1 MKTVFF
7 VLPIFVCIFSFNSM
21 LLSNDQSSEFSGSNS
36 FTVAAG
42 TASSPKYYITS
53 VATSGD
59 AVFSGTVVDSGSGW
73 DSNSSISFGSDTNS
87 SGSTIYP
94 FNSNGVFNPSVQI
107 PDIGVTFDGSVSGL
121 SATYYGGYKNTG
133 VGFAGGAP
141 EIIIEGPSD
150 GADGAEATATV
161 SSGEITG
168 FTVTEGGSGYGNST
182 PPKVTI
188 VGGPHFVKIVDEDSN
203 YTGRV
208 FLITDNKRHCV
219 TLDTSR
225 LAQGESTNLSTYFPV
240 GTKCEVVPAPTLG
253 STFGIST
260 YTSSTASNEI
270 PQNWTAAVPD
280 SADWIYLWDV
290 ITRGYDPYFFITADY
305 EGSGW
310 GRGWYSKVHPSRGL
324 QNNVILYPDEAFI
337 VAKRTSGDATFEL
350 EGAVETSDRQM
361 FLPETG
367 NQMLM
372 NNPYGTD
379 LLLGEL
385 IPSTAIGTGTNQFK
399 PGSSASDTSMDVV
412 TFLVG
417 GTTTWLSYYY
427 ATGENDTVT
436 AMRKLAVRRTGT
448 SMGATDF
455 YIGKGGVTNLESCTA
470 ANGSGLLTN
479 GVSNDG
485 NYTKITLNSSL
496 SPSGRAQPET
506 GFNITFTDIQGYLLS
521 DGGNYEANATTG
533 EAVTNTGVNQG
544 GSVVYS
550 DLIGTHEVVGSGTGY
565 VVIQK
570 QRDVNFKSDEGTP
583 AWSVGSEGAGYA
595 SAARFYCVGGNNGS
609 TDTNATGTVS
619 ISGST
624 VSITVS
630 TAGSGYSSAPTSVT
644 TGGGWRE
651 TNSGNSP
658 QGATVLTASGGILIK
673 RRHSSGVKTYIDT
686 LNPF

>member
-1 MKTVFF
+1 MKKVLFS
-7 VLPIFVCIFSFNSM
+7 LPI
-21 LLSNDQSSEFSGSNS
+21 LSLIWSHYLPLCANDQSSDFSGSNS
-36 FTVAAG
+36 ITVSAG
-42 TASSPKYYITS
+42 TASSPKFYITS
-53 VATSGD
+53 VATNGD

-107 PDIGVTFDGSVSGL
+107 PDIGVTFDSSVSAL
-121 SATYYGGYKNTG
+121 SATYHGGYVNTG

-150 GADGAEATATV
+150 GADGAEATAIV
-161 SSGEITG
+161 LSGQITG

-208 FLITDNKRHCV
+208 FLITDNKLHCV
-219 TLDTSR
+219 TLDTSH

-253 STFGIST
+253 TTFGVST
-260 YTSSTASNEI
+260 YSSSTASNEI
-270 PQNWTAAVPD
+270 PQNWTAGAPN
-280 SADWIYLWDV
+280 SADWLYLWD
-290 ITRGYDPYFFITADY
+290 TDTKGYKPYFFLDASY
-305 EGSGW
+305 EGQGW
-310 GRGWYSKVHPSRGL
+310 GRGWYNKKIPSDGL
-324 QNNVILYPDEAFI
+324 KNNTVLYPDEAFI
-337 VAKRTSGDATFEL
+337 IAKRTSGDATFEL

-385 IPSTAIGTGTNQFK
+385 IPSTAIGSGTNQFK
-399 PGSSASDTSMDVV
+399 PGSSATDTSMDVV

-417 GTTTWLSYYY
+417 GTSTWLSYYY
-427 ATGENDTVT
+427 LSGVNDTVT
-436 AMRKLAVRRTGT
+436 AIRDLSVSSSASGSLT
-448 SMGATDF
+448 ANDF
-455 YIGKGGVTNLESCTA
+455 YIGKGGVTALQSCTA
-470 ANGSGLLTN
+470 SNGTGLLTN

-485 NYTKITLNSSL
+485 NYTKITLSASL
-496 SPSGRAQPET
+496 SPSGRAQPEV
-506 GFNITFTDIQGYLLS
+506 GFNITLADLQGYLLS

-533 EAVTNTGVNQG
+533 EAVANTGINQG

-583 AWSVGSEGAGYA
+583 AWSVGSEGAGYS
-595 SAARFYCVGGNNGS
+595 SAANFYCVGGNNGT
-609 TDTNATGTVS
+609 TDANATGTVN

-624 VSITVS
+624 VSISV
-630 TAGSGYSSAPTSVT
+630 TASGSNYTSAPTAVT
-644 TGGGWRE
+644 TGGGWRYQSD
-651 TNSGNSP
+651 TNP
-658 QGATVLTASGGILIK
+658 QGATVLSASGGLLIK

>member
-1 MKTVFF
+1 MKKVLFA
-7 VLPIFVCIFSFNSM
+7 LPILLVVIPLNPIFCSNS
-21 LLSNDQSSEFSGSNS
+21 QSSEFSGSNS
-36 FTVAAG
+36 FTVSAG
-42 TASSPKYYITS
+42 TSSSPKYYITS

-59 AVFSGTVVDSGSGW
+59 PVFSGTVVDSGGGW
-73 DSNSSISFGSDTNS
+73 DTNSSISFGTDTNS
-87 SGSTIYP
+87 SGSVVYP
-94 FNSNGVFNPSVQI
+94 FASDGVFNPSVQI
-107 PDIGVTFDGSVSGL
+107 PDIGVTFDGSVSAL
-121 SATYYGGYKNTG
+121 SASYYGGYKNTG
-133 VGFAGGAP
+133 IGFAGGAP

-150 GADGAEATATV
+150 GADGAAATATV

-208 FLITDNKRHCV
+208 FLINDNNRHCV

-225 LAQGESTNLSTYFPV
+225 LADGESTNLSTYFPV
-240 GTKCEVVPAPTLG
+240 GTACEVVPAPTLG

-260 YTSSTASNEI
+260 YSSSTASNEI
-270 PQNWTAAVPD
+270 PQNWTAAVPE
-280 SADWIYLWDV
+280 SADWIYLWD
-290 ITRGYDPYFFITADY
+290 TDNKGYEPYFFLTAGY
-305 EGSGW
+305 EGAGW
-310 GRGWYSKVHPSRGL
+310 GRGWYSKAFPARGL
-324 QNNVILYPDEAFI
+324 HNNTVLYPDEAFI
-337 VAKRTSGDATFEL
+337 IAKRTTGDATFEL
-350 EGAVETSDRQM
+350 EGAVETTDRQM
-361 FLPETG
+361 FLPESG

-372 NNPYGTD
+372 NNPYGTN

-385 IPSTAIGTGTNQFK
+385 IPSTAIGTASDQFK
-399 PGSSASDTSMDVV
+399 PGSSATDPSMDVV

-417 GTTTWLSYYY
+417 GTSTWLSYYY
-427 ATGENDTVT
+427 LSGVNDTVT
-436 AMRKLAVRRTGT
+436 AMREIAVRRSSS
-448 SMGATDF
+448 SMSPTDF

-470 ANGSGLLTN
+470 ADGSGLLTN

-485 NYTKITLNSSL
+485 NYTKITLSTTL

-521 DGGNYEANATTG
+521 DGGLYEANATTG
-533 EAVTNTGVNQG
+533 EAVTNSGVNQG
-544 GSVVYS
+544 GSLVFS
-550 DLIGTHEVVGSGTGY
+550 DLIGTHEVVGSGAGY

-583 AWSVGSEGAGYA
+583 AWNSGSEGAGYS
-595 SAARFYCVGGNNGS
+595 SAAKFYCVGGNNGN
-609 TDTNATGTVS
+609 TDTNSTGTVS

-624 VSITVS
+624 VTFNVS
-630 TAGSGYSSAPTSVT
+630 TAGSGYSSAPTAVT
-644 TGGGWRE
+644 TGGGWRYQSD
-651 TNSGNSP
+651 TNP
-658 QGATVLTASGGILIK
+658 QGHTVLSASGGLLIK

>member
-280 SADWIYLWDV
+280 SAD
-290 ITRGYDPYFFITADY
+290 
-305 EGSGW
+305 
-310 GRGWYSKVHPSRGL
+310 
-324 QNNVILYPDEAFI
+324 
-337 VAKRTSGDATFEL
+337 
-350 EGAVETSDRQM
+350 
-361 FLPETG
+361 
-367 NQMLM
+367 
-372 NNPYGTD
+372 
-379 LLLGEL
+379 
-385 IPSTAIGTGTNQFK
+385 
-399 PGSSASDTSMDVV
+399 
-412 TFLVG
+412 
-417 GTTTWLSYYY
+417 
-427 ATGENDTVT
+427 
-436 AMRKLAVRRTGT
+436 
-448 SMGATDF
+448 
-455 YIGKGGVTNLESCTA
+455 
-470 ANGSGLLTN
+470 
-479 GVSNDG
+479 
-485 NYTKITLNSSL
+485 
-496 SPSGRAQPET
+496 
-506 GFNITFTDIQGYLLS
+506 
-521 DGGNYEANATTG
+521 
-533 EAVTNTGVNQG
+533 
-544 GSVVYS
+544 
-550 DLIGTHEVVGSGTGY
+550 
-565 VVIQK
+565 
-570 QRDVNFKSDEGTP
+570 
-583 AWSVGSEGAGYA
+583 
-595 SAARFYCVGGNNGS
+595 
-609 TDTNATGTVS
+609 
-619 ISGST
+619 
-624 VSITVS
+624 
-630 TAGSGYSSAPTSVT
+630 
-644 TGGGWRE
+644 
-651 TNSGNSP
+651 
-658 QGATVLTASGGILIK
+658 
-673 RRHSSGVKTYIDT
+673 
-686 LNPF
+686 

>member
-1 MKTVFF
+1 MKKVLFA
-7 VLPIFVCIFSFNSM
+7 LPILLIVIPFNSIFC
-21 LLSNDQSSEFSGSNS
+21 SNSQSSDFSGSNS
-36 FTVAAG
+36 FTVSAG
-42 TASSPKYYITS
+42 TTSSPKFYITS
-53 VATSGD
+53 VATNGD
-59 AVFSGTVVDSGSGW
+59 AVFSGTVVDSGGGW
-73 DSNSSISFGSDTNS
+73 DTNSSISFGTDTNS
-87 SGSTIYP
+87 SGSTVYP
-94 FNSNGVFNPSVQI
+94 FNSEGVFNQSVQI
-107 PDIGVTFDGSVSGL
+107 PDIGVTFDGSVSAL
-121 SATYYGGYKNTG
+121 SATYYGGYVNTG

-150 GADGAEATATV
+150 GADGAVATASV
-161 SSGEITG
+161 SSGEINS
-168 FTVTEGGSGYGNST
+168 FSVSEGGSGYGNST

-225 LAQGESTNLSTYFPV
+225 MAQGESTNLSTYFPV
-240 GTKCEVVPAPTLG
+240 GTKCEVIPAPTLG

-280 SADWIYLWDV
+280 SADWIYLWD
-290 ITRGYDPYFFITADY
+290 TDTKGYEPYFFLNASY

-310 GRGWYSKVHPSRGL
+310 GRGWYSKIFPTRGL
-324 QNNVILYPDEAFI
+324 QNNVVLYPDEAFI
-337 VAKRTSGDATFEL
+337 IAKRTSGDATFEL
-350 EGAVETSDRQM
+350 EGAVETSDRKM
-361 FLPETG
+361 YLPESG
-367 NQMLM
+367 NQVLM
-372 NNPYGTD
+372 NNPYGTN

-385 IPSTAIGTGTNQFK
+385 IPSTAIGSGNNKFK
-399 PGSSASDTSMDVV
+399 PGSSHADASMDVV
-412 TFLVG
+412 SFLVG
-417 GTTTWLSYYY
+417 GTNTWQNFYYL
-427 ATGENDTVT
+427 TGVNDTVT
-436 AMRKLAVRRTGT
+436 AMREVAVRRTSS
-448 SMGATDF
+448 SMNATDF
-455 YIGKGGVTNLESCTA
+455 YIGKGEVDNLESCTA
-470 ANGSGLLTN
+470 ADGTGLLVN

-485 NYTKITLNSSL
+485 NYTKVTLDNLTL
-496 SPSGRAQPET
+496 SPSGRSQPEI

-521 DGGNYEANATTG
+521 DGGLYEANATTS

-583 AWSVGSEGAGYA
+583 AWNVGSEGAGYT
-595 SAARFYCVGGNNGS
+595 SAAKFYCVGGNNGS
-609 TDTNATGTVS
+609 TDTNATGTVN

-624 VSITVS
+624 VTFSGLPS
-630 TAGSGYSSAPTSVT
+630 GSGYSSAPTAVT
-644 TGGGWRE
+644 TGGGWRIS
-651 TNSGNSP
+651 TDING
-658 QGATVLTASGGILIK
+658 QGYTVLSASGGIMIK
-673 RRHSSGVKTYIDT
+673 RRHSSGEKTYIET